1 MTTYVLR
8 RLIATIW
15 VLLGVTLGAFLIIQL
30 TPGDPARVILG
41 QDASPEAIAD
51 LRSDL
56 GLDQPL
62 PVQYLSFLGNVIRG
76 DLGTSYRSSR
86 PVLSELGSSF
96 PNTVELAI
104 AAVII
109 ATVIGMSLG
118 VLSALKRGTL
128 IDTTATTL
136 TLIGVSIPNFWLGI
150 MLMLAFSYHLGW
162 FPASGRG
169 GPLWTWEGLR
179 SVALPAF
186 TLATGS
192 AAVIARITRTS
203 LLEVFDLDYIR
214 TARAKGVREG
224 IVTRRHALA
233 NALIPIVT
241 VVGLQFGFLLG
252 GAVVTERIFA
262 WPGLGLVLVNAI
274 SNRDLPLVQGALLL
288 VAGVFVLLNLLTD
301 LLYGFLDPRIRYD

>member
-8 RLIATIW
+8 RLLATVW

-30 TPGDPARVILG
+30 TPGDPARVMLG
-41 QDASPEAIAD
+41 QDATPEAVAN
-51 LRSDL
+51 LRARL
-56 GLDQPL
+56 GLDRPL
-62 PVQYLSFLGNVIRG
+62 PVQYLSFLANVVQG

-86 PVLSELGSSF
+86 PVLSELRAAF
-96 PNTVELAI
+96 PNTVELAF
-104 AAVII
+104 ASVLL
-109 ATVIGMSLG
+109 ATLVGMGLG
-118 VLSALKRGTL
+118 ILSALRRGSI
-128 IDTTATTL
+128 IDTTATSL
-136 TLIGVSIPNFWLGI
+136 TLIGISIPNFWLGV

-169 GPLWTWEGLR
+169 GPLYTIEGLR
-179 SVALPAF
+179 SIALPAI

-192 AAVIARITRTS
+192 AAVIARMTRTS
-203 LLEVFDLDYIR
+203 LLEVFDLDYVR
-214 TARAKGVREG
+214 TARAKGVREATV
-224 IVTRRHALA
+224 IRRHALA
-233 NALIPIVT
+233 NAMIPVVT

-274 SNRDLPLVQGALLL
+274 SNRDLPVVQGALLL

-301 LLYGFLDPRIRYD
+301 VLYGFLDPRIRYD

>member
-86 PVLSELGSSF
+86 PVLNELGSSF
-96 PNTVELAI
+96 PNTVELAV

-169 GPLWTWEGLR
+169 GPLYSWDGIR
-179 SVALPAF
+179 SVLLPAF

-224 IVTRRHALA
+224 LITRRHALA

>member
-86 PVLSELGSSF
+86 PVLNELGSSF
-96 PNTVELAI
+96 PNTVELAV

-301 LLYGFLDPRIRYD
+301 LLYGLLDPRIRYD